1 MQAKKKETTF
11 WEPSILKLI
20 IINFFM
26 FQLMKNSKIKDESKN
41 NENRN
46 IIAEYFSIIFDNV
59 FLLILEQTTKF
70 MMPK

>member
-1 MQAKKKETTF
+1 
-11 WEPSILKLI
+11 
-20 IINFFM
+20 M